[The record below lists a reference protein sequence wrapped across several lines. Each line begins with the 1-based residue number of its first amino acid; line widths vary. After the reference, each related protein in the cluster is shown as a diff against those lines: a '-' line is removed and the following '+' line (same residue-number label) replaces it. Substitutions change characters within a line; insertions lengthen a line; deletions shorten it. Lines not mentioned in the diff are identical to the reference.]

1 MMMNELF
8 QLFGTIGVKGFTEAQ
23 KDIDN
28 FTKKWENAG
37 KKIEKIGKDLTL
49 KVTAPIVGMATGF
62 ALAAME
68 LEASEAKYNTVF
80 AGMTDVADDFIRKFQ
95 ELTPATTA
103 GARNMASGIQDL
115 LVPMGFMRDE
125 ATQMT
130 GETMHLIGAL
140 TNFNSG
146 THTAEDVARA
156 FQSALTGETQS
167 LKALGIQV
175 SAETIK
181 QKAFE
186 MGLADANGEVSKAAQ
201 AQALL
206 ELAYAQS
213 GDALTAYTEEN
224 LDTKTKM
231 GLLKSEVIDLS
242 AQFGNILLPIIS
254 DLVGWLRKGVEWF
267 GSLDQGTQT
276 TILTVMGLVAAIGP
290 LTWIFGTLVTVGTV
304 LSGAIIGISAALQ
317 GATLAAGASKVS
329 LIAYNVVKGI
339 MTATTWLATTAMTA
353 FGAVM
358 AFVTSPIG
366 LVVLAIGALI
376 AIGVL
381 LYKNWDT
388 VVAKATLLWESI
400 KLIFAKIGKAI
411 EEPVEKAKNFVKD
424 MIEKIKNFFNFKWEL
439 PKLKM
444 PSVQITGKFNLLP
457 PEVPKFALKWNQY
470 GGILKDATI
479 FGAAGNTLLGGG
491 EAGDE
496 AVLPLTRD
504 VLGGIGEGIFQAS
517 NGGGQSMLDK
527 LDAIID
533 ILIELIRIE
542 PKYQVVLESGALVG
556 ELTPLINERLGRVTQ
571 RTQRGG

>member
-8 QLFGTIGVKGFTEAQ
+8 QLFGTIGVKGFKEAQ
-23 KDIDN
+23 SDIDS

-37 KKIEKIGKDLTL
+37 KKIEKIGSSLT
-49 KVTAPIVGMATGF
+49 KAVTLPIAGMVTGF

-68 LEASEAKYNTVF
+68 LEATEAKYNTVF
-80 AGMTDVADDFIRKFQ
+80 AGMTEVSDEFIRKFQ

-103 GARNMASGIQDL
+103 SARNMASGIQDL

-125 ATQMT
+125 ATKMT
-130 GETMHLIGAL
+130 GDTMHLVGAL
-140 TNFNSG
+140 ANFNSG

-156 FQSALTGETQS
+156 FSSALTGETDS

-201 AQALL
+201 AQVLL

-213 GDALTAYTEEN
+213 GDALAAYTEAN

-231 GLLKSEVIDLS
+231 GLLKTEVVDVA
-242 AQFGNILLPIIS
+242 AQLGTSLLPMIS
-254 DLVGWLRKGVEWF
+254 SLVEWLRKGTEWF
-267 GSLDQGTQT
+267 TSLDTGMQKN
-276 TILTVMGLVAAIGP
+276 ILTGILFVAGLGPMLMIGGNLIALITLMSGAFIGATAAI
-290 LTWIFGTLVTVGTV
+290 
-304 LSGAIIGISAALQ
+304 Q
-317 GATLAAGASKVS
+317 GATLATNASKVS
-329 LIAYNVVKGI
+329 MIAYNVVKGI
-339 MTATTWLATTAMTA
+339 MTATTWLATTAMSA

-366 LVVLAIGALI
+366 LVILAITALV

-381 LYKNWDT
+381 LYKNWD
-388 VVAKATLLWESI
+388 VIKEKAAALWENI
-400 KLIFAKIGKAI
+400 KAVFAKIGKAI

-424 MIEKIKNFFNFKWEL
+424 MIDKIKGFFNFKWEL

-457 PEVPKFALKWNQY
+457 PEVPKFNLKWNKY
-470 GGILKDATI
+470 GGILRDATI

-504 VLGGIGEGIFQAS
+504 VLAGIGEGIFGATNS
-517 NGGGQSMLDK
+517 GNSSMLDK

-556 ELTPLINERLGRVTQ
+556 ELTPLINERLGRTMQ